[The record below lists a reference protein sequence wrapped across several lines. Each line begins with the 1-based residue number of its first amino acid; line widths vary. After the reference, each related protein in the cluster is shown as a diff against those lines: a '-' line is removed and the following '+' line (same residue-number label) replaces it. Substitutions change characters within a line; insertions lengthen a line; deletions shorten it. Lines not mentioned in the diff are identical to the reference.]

1 MVVQHLHLLPLI
13 LNPTYLNKVPIKL
26 EWYDGGLRP
35 SYPSLIPTDTYL
47 GGKTNANGVIII
59 GDEGIITTDVY
70 GKNPRLFTKDKKVI
84 HLKLKIYQK
93 MIGDIKK
100 CGLMLLRTAMEVLNI
115 KC

>member
-1 MVVQHLHLLPLI
+1 MVKTQGFLQ
-13 LNPTYLNKVPIKL
+13 KIKM
-26 EWYDGGLRP
+26 
-35 SYPSLIPTDTYL
+35 S
-47 GGKTNANGVIII
+47 
-59 GDEGIITTDVY
+59 
-70 GKNPRLFTKDKKVI
+70 I

>member
-1 MVVQHLHLLPLI
+1 M
-13 LNPTYLNKVPIKL
+13 
-26 EWYDGGLRP
+26 RP

-70 GKNPRLFTKDKKVI
+70 GKNPRLLLKTKKSI
-84 HLKLKIYQK
+84 HPKLKIYQK
-93 MIGDIKK
+93 MIGVIKE
-100 CGLMLLRTAMEVLNI
+100 CGLMLSKMVMEVLNI